1 MEYSNETGIHTQTV
15 IRYINA
21 YRTDFD
27 ILDRLC
33 EGDIVESAR
42 GVGSCISGAVL
53 SVDENG
59 LVTIRQGY
67 NDNGSP
73 VST

>member
-1 MEYSNETGIHTQTV
+1 MV

-27 ILDRLC
+27 ILDQLC
-33 EGDIVESAR
+33 EGDVVESAHR
-42 GVGSCISGAVL
+42 VGSRISGVVL
-53 SVDENG
+53 SVDENS

-67 NDNGSP
+67 NDDRSL